1 MDAAALILGVQL
13 LTLAFL
19 LPIFAIGK
27 EADDQ

>member
-1 MDAAALILGVQL
+1 MIAALILGAQL
-13 LTLAFL
+13 LALAFL